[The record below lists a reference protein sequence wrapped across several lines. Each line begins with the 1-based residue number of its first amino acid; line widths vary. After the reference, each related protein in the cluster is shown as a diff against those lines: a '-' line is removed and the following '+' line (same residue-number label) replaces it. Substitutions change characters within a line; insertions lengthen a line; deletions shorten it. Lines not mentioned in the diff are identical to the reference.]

1 MLCGYEVA
9 YEPVALMWHH
19 HRQDMASLNKQLHGY
34 SVGLTAFYAALLR
47 QRPGAFLGLVKLLP
61 LAAGYL
67 KGGKDAPEETPA
79 EPQPAEPQD
88 LAAELD
94 RRQLQGMLKGPL
106 VYLKSRRIQRRV
118 AAAAARS

>member
-1 MLCGYEVA
+1 
-9 YEPVALMWHH
+9 MWHH

-47 QRPGAFLGLVKLLP
+47 QRPGALLGLAKLLP

-67 KGGKDAPEETPA
+67 KGGKTEEEAPA
-79 EPQPAEPQD
+79 EPQGG

-94 RRQLQGMLKGPL
+94 RRQLQGMLKGPV
-106 VYLKSRRIQRRV
+106 VYAKSRRLQRR
-118 AAAAARS
+118 AAATLRH